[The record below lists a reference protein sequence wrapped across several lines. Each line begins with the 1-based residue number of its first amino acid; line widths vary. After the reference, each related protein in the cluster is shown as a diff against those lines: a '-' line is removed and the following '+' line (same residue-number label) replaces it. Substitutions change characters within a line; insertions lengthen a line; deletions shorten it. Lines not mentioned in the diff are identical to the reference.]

1 MAFISASANGFS
13 IKRDNRPFLPVA
25 FQPVVEAFRQR
36 FGIELVKNSPKRVA
50 VRYPVRQREEASEP
64 FLSSLAE
71 RLHIDKVISVAQQGT
86 QSYDENVF
94 QLMANVSTV
103 CPTGAFH
110 ICHRFFQFPYPDC
123 ITSYRHMSEF

>member
-1 MAFISASANGFS
+1 MISLMAFISASANGFS

-50 VRYPVRQREEASEP
+50 VRYPVRQREEAPEP

-71 RLHIDKVISVAQQGT
+71 RLHIDKVISVA
-86 QSYDENVF
+86 
-94 QLMANVSTV
+94 
-103 CPTGAFH
+103 
-110 ICHRFFQFPYPDC
+110 
-123 ITSYRHMSEF
+123 